1 MKSIDVAAERRY
13 SVDFVTD
20 WQGALLDYVGEKQAI
35 LLVPESL
42 IQILAGLPKDF
53 RRILLPDG
61 ELQKDAST
69 YIRVLEEVS
78 QTSLNRT
85 GVLIGIGGGA
95 TTDLTGFVAATYLRG
110 IEWIAVPTSLAGMVD
125 AAVGGKTG
133 INLRTGKN
141 LAGVFHSPA
150 KVIVNIGFLKTLSDR
165 DLRAGMAE
173 VAKCGFIS
181 DLKILDLI
189 REDWQANIPEL
200 VSRSIAVK
208 AQVVSR
214 DFKESFERE
223 ILNYG
228 HTLGH
233 AIEKHSNY
241 AMRHGECV
249 SIGLI
254 FAAELSRL
262 RSGLSDSA
270 AEKHHEILAQLGL
283 PTSYP
288 KDAWSSLYEIMQSDK
303 KKKANLRFVTL
314 KQLGEPT
321 RLEDTNEAELQ
332 RIYEEM
338 LKR

>member
-1 MKSIDVAAERRY
+1 
-13 SVDFVTD
+13 
-20 WQGALLDYVGEKQAI
+20 
-35 LLVPESL
+35 ESL

-53 RRILLPDG
+53 GRILLPDG

-241 AMRHGECV
+241 AMRHGVDYADEGNGDKWPQSGSV
-249 SIGLI
+249 GSSRE
-254 FAAELSRL
+254 ELL
-262 RSGLSDSA
+262 
-270 AEKHHEILAQLGL
+270 
-283 PTSYP
+283 
-288 KDAWSSLYEIMQSDK
+288 W
-303 KKKANLRFVTL
+303 
-314 KQLGEPT
+314 
-321 RLEDTNEAELQ
+321 
-332 RIYEEM
+332 
-338 LKR
+338 